1 VSRNHDVRKTLLIVD
16 DEPDLVEVLQTV
28 LGGVATEIR
37 TASNGREALQIVR
50 EGGIDA
56 IISDVNMPLMNGL
69 QFLAEV
75 RHLSMETPFV
85 IISAFGDK
93 ANLLEALRLDATDF
107 IDKPF
112 SRDQVRKVVSQA
124 LEVGVALRNIQGEL
138 DLIFQSSSL
147 PGDQLMRVRSA
158 KQALMMLKAKSS
170 IYFKKSA

>member
-75 RHLSMETPFV
+75 RHL
-85 IISAFGDK
+85 
-93 ANLLEALRLDATDF
+93 
-107 IDKPF
+107 
-112 SRDQVRKVVSQA
+112 
-124 LEVGVALRNIQGEL
+124 
-138 DLIFQSSSL
+138 
-147 PGDQLMRVRSA
+147 
-158 KQALMMLKAKSS
+158 
-170 IYFKKSA
+170 